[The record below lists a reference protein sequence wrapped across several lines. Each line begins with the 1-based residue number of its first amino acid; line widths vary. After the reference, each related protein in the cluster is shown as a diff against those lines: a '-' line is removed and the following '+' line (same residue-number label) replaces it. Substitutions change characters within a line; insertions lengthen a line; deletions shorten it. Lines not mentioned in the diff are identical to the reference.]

1 MIRRLI
7 IIGAVM
13 VLLCLGACGQS
24 SESEEAGSTDN
35 SGLSWQEQYD
45 LGIRYLSEGNYEE
58 AIIAFTAAI
67 EIDPKQVDPYLKI
80 AEAYVAVGDNDSA
93 ISILEEGYQ
102 QTQSSEILE
111 QLEQM
116 QNASVDYSVYFT
128 DDIITQEE
136 LAIEGYPFY
145 TLTIEEAQALL
156 PSSDDGN
163 RGIEEFPDYTGQVAV
178 RAYEVFQEGCAT
190 IMCEQYADSSTLTT
204 LSFHDYYDDEFLYV
218 ETGICGIVTGDTIE
232 SVLRKIGVSADGA
245 TLISGLNESIG
256 IDVSQKLKN
265 GYGQFYITETVTTIN
280 RLNGEVIRP
289 REVSIH
295 FDQAS
300 LLMGFVD
307 NRLIGLR
314 CLNLE

>member
-1 MIRRLI
+1 MRKTISI
-7 IIGAVM
+7 ILAILLVMSSCSNREVGAQQ
-13 VLLCLGACGQS
+13 GADS
-24 SESEEAGSTDN
+24 AAA
-35 SGLSWQEQYD
+35 WQDQYD

-204 LSFHDYYDDEFLYV
+204 LSFHDYYDDDEFLYV